1 MTNISNNNNQ
11 EIQNNIQAEIS
22 FENNMRTLFLNLP
35 GIDKNLKGYGYK
47 YQNFNEIVREI
58 KNVIK
63 KHNLELRV
71 AQHPVFTVVEG
82 QVLHVIR
89 TTFYS
94 TSSSG
99 RYKESFDTPIL
110 TEKLQCN
117 SENGAKT
124 VNTLPQFVG
133 SAITYFKRYALV
145 AALGIE
151 SEIDTDAAPIY
162 NNHENENSMPSKQA
176 SVNQKQEQR
185 QEIHQVQ
192 KNNTIQNQKRDIK
205 QEQKKDRLYYYGV
218 FKEALSNIKDW
229 VNSPTIKDNINSIIQ
244 KIGFIQK
251 IDPNNIEYVKRIE
264 ADLKSYLDKNSDFKS
279 VNYWAEIIKNYF
291 KKNNRLK
298 DLQDFEEFMGLKRTA
313 YGPSPLIFF
322 SVLKEYERFD
332 EIFAA

>member
-11 EIQNNIQAEIS
+11 EIQNNIQAEID
-22 FENNMRTLFLNLP
+22 FENNMRTLFMNLP

-63 KHNLELRV
+63 KHNLELRF
-71 AQHPVFTVVEG
+71 AQYPAFTVVEG

-162 NNHENENSMPSKQA
+162 NNHENENSMPNKQA
-176 SVNQKQEQR
+176 SVNQKQEQKR
-185 QEIHQVQ
+185 EQKQEINQIQ
-192 KNNTIQNQKRDIK
+192 KNNTIQNQKRGIK
-205 QEQKKDRLYYYGV
+205 EEQ
-218 FKEALSNIKDW
+218 IKDFDKKSKTGKLYCYEIFRDALFNMKNWLSAGEEKNNINALIRALCTDNDDALNNLLDENPKLKSIEYW
-229 VNSPTIKDNINSIIQ
+229 VNLMKDYFSKTNR
-244 KIGFIQK
+244 F
-251 IDPNNIEYVKRIE
+251 D
-264 ADLKSYLDKNSDFKS
+264 DLNKLKVFMSD
-279 VNYWAEIIKNYF
+279 
-291 KKNNRLK
+291 NRDIYK
-298 DLQDFEEFMGLKRTA
+298 TK
-313 YGPSPLIFF
+313 
-322 SVLKEYERFD
+322 VLKFFCMLKKERQFNY
-332 EIFAA
+332 IFAV

>member
-1 MTNISNNNNQ
+1 M
-11 EIQNNIQAEIS
+11 QNNIQAEID
-22 FENNMRTLFLNLP
+22 FEKNMRTLFMNLP

-63 KHNLELRV
+63 KHNLELRF
-71 AQHPVFTVVEG
+71 AQYPAFTVVEG

-117 SENGAKT
+117 SENGSKT

-176 SVNQKQEQR
+176 NVNQKQEQKKDIN
-185 QEIHQVQ
+185 QEKNQLNNFNKNLKSGKAYCYEIFRDALFNIKNWVNEGEE
-192 KNNTIQNQKRDIK
+192 KNNIN
-205 QEQKKDRLYYYGV
+205 
-218 FKEALSNIKDW
+218 ALIRALCTDNDDALEDLFEKNAELKSIEYW
-229 VNSPTIKDNINSIIQ
+229 VNILKKYFNKTNRFDDLNKLKVFMSDNRDVY
-244 KIGFIQK
+244 KTK
-251 IDPNNIEYVKRIE
+251 
-264 ADLKSYLDKNSDFKS
+264 
-279 VNYWAEIIKNYF
+279 
-291 KKNNRLK
+291 
-298 DLQDFEEFMGLKRTA
+298 
-313 YGPSPLIFF
+313 
-322 SVLKEYERFD
+322 VLKFFCMLKKERQFNY
-332 EIFAA
+332 IFAA